1 MTNLFNYCPESVNCL
16 IGGIIPIVGFVDGTF
31 ISVDKDEMPYSSV
44 RMPDGTVARK
54 SNASETYTITITLH
68 NGSHTND
75 LLTKMWKFDE
85 ASGGRGKFPLLIKDQ
100 SGSDLLFSTESWIEG
115 IPSLTKS
122 NAIDSR
128 VWVIKS
134 AYSNINIGGNED
146 PSSLLED
153 ITNIAISA
161 LPGLSLF

>member
-1 MTNLFNYCPESVNCL
+1 MTTLFNYVPESVQCL
-16 IGGIIPIVGFVDGTF
+16 IAGFIPIEGYVDGTF

-44 RMPDGTVARK
+44 RMPDGTIARK
-54 SNASETYTITITLH
+54 YNNSQTYTITITLH
-68 NGSHTND
+68 NGAETNN
-75 LLTKMWKFDE
+75 LLTKMWQVDE
-85 ASGGRGKFPLLIKDQ
+85 ITQRGKFPLLIKDQ

-134 AYSNINIGGNED
+134 AYAVINIGGNEEV
-146 PSSLLED
+146 SSLLND
-153 ITNIAISA
+153 ITNIAVSA
-161 LPGLSLF
+161 LPGLGLF

>member
-1 MTNLFNYCPESVNCL
+1 MTTLFNYCPESVQCL
-16 IGGIIPIVGFVDGTF
+16 IAGFIPITGFVDGTF

-54 SNASETYTITITLH
+54 YNNSQTYTITITLH
-68 NGSHTND
+68 NGAETNN
-75 LLTKMWKFDE
+75 LLTKMWQVDE
-85 ASGGRGKFPLLIKDQ
+85 ISQIGKFSLLIKDQ

-134 AYSNINIGGNED
+134 AYAVINIGGNEEV
-146 PSSLLED
+146 SSLLND
-153 ITNIAISA
+153 ITNIAVSA
-161 LPGLSLF
+161 LPGLGLF

>member
-1 MTNLFNYCPESVNCL
+1 MATLFNYVPESVNCL
-16 IGGIIPIVGFVDGTF
+16 IANIIPIEGFVDGTF
-31 ISVDKDEMPYSSV
+31 ITVDKDEMPYSSV

-54 SNASETYTITITLH
+54 YNNSQTYTITITLH
-68 NGSHTND
+68 NGAETNN
-75 LLTKMWKFDE
+75 LLTKLWQVDE
-85 ASGGRGKFPLLIKDQ
+85 LTQRGKFPLLIKDQ

-122 NAIDSR
+122 NTIDSR

-134 AYSNINIGGNED
+134 AFATINVGGNEEA
-146 PSSLLED
+146 SSLIQD

>member
-1 MTNLFNYCPESVNCL
+1 MTTLFNYVPESVQCL
-16 IGGIIPIVGFVDGTF
+16 IAGFIPITGFVDGTF

-44 RMPDGTVARK
+44 RMPDGTIARK
-54 SNASETYTITITLH
+54 YNNSQTYTITITLH
-68 NGSHTND
+68 NGAETNN
-75 LLTKMWKFDE
+75 LLTKMWQVDE
-85 ASGGRGKFPLLIKDQ
+85 ITQRGKFPLLIKDQ

-134 AYSNINIGGNED
+134 AYAVINIGGNEEV
-146 PSSLLED
+146 SSLLND
-153 ITNIAISA
+153 ITNIAVSA
-161 LPGLSLF
+161 LPGLGLF

>member
-1 MTNLFNYCPESVNCL
+1 MPTLFSYIPESVNCL
-16 IGGIIPIVGFVDGTF
+16 IAGFIPITGFVDGTF

-44 RMPDGTVARK
+44 RMPDGTIARK
-54 SNASETYTITITLH
+54 YNNSQTYTITITLH
-68 NGSHTND
+68 NGAETNN
-75 LLTKMWKFDE
+75 LLTKMWQVDE
-85 ASGGRGKFPLLIKDQ
+85 LTQIGKFPLLIKDQ

-134 AYSNINIGGNED
+134 AFATINVGGNEEV
-146 PSSLLED
+146 SSLLND
-153 ITNIAISA
+153 ITNIAVSA
-161 LPGLSLF
+161 LPGLGLF

>member
-1 MTNLFNYCPESVNCL
+1 MPTLFSYIPESVNCL
-16 IGGIIPIVGFVDGTF
+16 IGGIIPVEGFVDGTF

-54 SNASETYTITITLH
+54 KNTSQTYTITITLH
-68 NGSHTND
+68 NGAETNN
-75 LLTKMWKFDE
+75 LLTKMWQIDE
-85 ASGGRGKFPLLIKDQ
+85 LTDRGKFPLLIKDQ

-115 IPSLTKS
+115 IPSMTKS

-134 AYSNINIGGNED
+134 AYAVINIGGNEEE
-146 PSSLLED
+146 SSLLQD
-153 ITNIAISA
+153 ITNIAVSA
-161 LPGLSLF
+161 LPGLGLF

>member
-1 MTNLFNYCPESVNCL
+1 MTTLFNYCPESVNCL
-16 IGGIIPIVGFVDGTF
+16 IAGFIPIEGFVDGTF

-44 RMPDGTVARK
+44 RLPDGTIARK
-54 SNASETYTITITLH
+54 YNNSQTYTITITLH
-68 NGSHTND
+68 NGAETNN
-75 LLTKMWKFDE
+75 LLTKMWQVDE
-85 ASGGRGKFPLLIKDQ
+85 ITQRGKFPLLIKDQ

-134 AYSNINIGGNED
+134 AYAVINIGGNEEA
-146 PSSLLED
+146 SGLLQD
-153 ITNIAISA
+153 ITNIAVSA
-161 LPGLSLF
+161 LPGLGLF

>member
-1 MTNLFNYCPESVNCL
+1 MPTLFSYIPESVNCL
-16 IGGIIPIVGFVDGTF
+16 IGGIIPVEGFVDGTF

-54 SNASETYTITITLH
+54 KNTSQTYTITITLH
-68 NGSHTND
+68 NGAETNN
-75 LLTKMWKFDE
+75 LLTKMWQIDE
-85 ASGGRGKFPLLIKDQ
+85 LTDRGKFPLLIKDQ

-115 IPSLTKS
+115 IPSMTKS

-134 AYSNINIGGNED
+134 AYAVINIGGNEEE
-146 PSSLLED
+146 SSLLQD
-153 ITNIAISA
+153 ITNIAASA
-161 LPGLSLF
+161 LPGLGLF

>member
-1 MTNLFNYCPESVNCL
+1 MTTLFNYCPESVNCL
-16 IGGIIPIVGFVDGTF
+16 IAGFIPITGFVDGTF

-44 RMPDGTVARK
+44 RMPDGTIARK
-54 SNASETYTITITLH
+54 YNNSQTYTITITLH
-68 NGSHTND
+68 NGAETNN
-75 LLTKMWKFDE
+75 LLTKMWQVDE
-85 ASGGRGKFPLLIKDQ
+85 ITQRGKFPLLIKDQ

-134 AYSNINIGGNED
+134 AFATINVGGNEEA
-146 PSSLLED
+146 SNLLQD
-153 ITNIAISA
+153 ITNIAVSA
-161 LPGLSLF
+161 LPSLSLF

>member
-1 MTNLFNYCPESVNCL
+1 MTTLFNYVPESVQCL
-16 IGGIIPIVGFVDGTF
+16 IAGFIPIEGYVDGTF

-44 RMPDGTVARK
+44 RMPDGTIARK
-54 SNASETYTITITLH
+54 YNNSQTYTITITLH
-68 NGSHTND
+68 NGAETNN
-75 LLTKMWKFDE
+75 LLTKMWQVDE
-85 ASGGRGKFPLLIKDQ
+85 ITQRGKFPLLIKDQ

-134 AYSNINIGGNED
+134 AYAVINIGGNEEV
-146 PSSLLED
+146 SSLLND
-153 ITNIAISA
+153 ITNIAVSA

>member
-1 MTNLFNYCPESVNCL
+1 MTTLFNYVPESVQC
-16 IGGIIPIVGFVDGTF
+16 IIAGFIPIEGFVDGTF

-44 RMPDGTVARK
+44 RMPDGTIARK
-54 SNASETYTITITLH
+54 YNNSQTYTITITLH
-68 NGSHTND
+68 NGAETNN
-75 LLTKMWKFDE
+75 LLTKLWQVDE
-85 ASGGRGKFPLLIKDQ
+85 ITQRGKFPLLIKDQ

-115 IPSLTKS
+115 VPSLTKS

-134 AYSNINIGGNED
+134 AYAVINIGGNEEV
-146 PSSLLED
+146 SSLLED
-153 ITNIAISA
+153 ITNIAVSA

>member
-1 MTNLFNYCPESVNCL
+1 MPTLFSYIPESVNCL
-16 IGGIIPIVGFVDGTF
+16 IGGIIPVEGFVDGTF
-31 ISVDKDEMPYSSV
+31 ISVDKDEMPYSSI

-54 SNASETYTITITLH
+54 KNTSQTYTITITLH
-68 NGSHTND
+68 NGAETNN
-75 LLTKMWKFDE
+75 LLTKMWQIDE
-85 ASGGRGKFPLLIKDQ
+85 LTGRGKFPLLIKDQ

-134 AYSNINIGGNED
+134 AYALINVGGNEEE
-146 PSSLLED
+146 SSLLQD
-153 ITNIAISA
+153 ITNIAASA
-161 LPGLSLF
+161 LPGLGLF

>member
-1 MTNLFNYCPESVNCL
+1 MATVASYCPD
-16 IGGIIPIVGFVDGTF
+16 IVDVLVAGFIKVDGFVDGTF
-31 ISVDKDEMPYSSV
+31 VQIDKDEMPYSSI

-54 SNASETYTITITLH
+54 YNNSQTYTLTITLH
-68 NGSHTND
+68 SAAEANNLFTKLWQLD
-75 LLTKMWKFDE
+75 ELTQM
-85 ASGGRGKFPLLIKDQ
+85 GKFPIMVKDQ

-134 AYSNINIGGNED
+134 AYAVINVGGNEEE
-146 PSSLLED
+146 SSLLQD
-153 ITNIAISA
+153 ITNIAASA
-161 LPGLSLF
+161 LPGLGLF

>member
-1 MTNLFNYCPESVNCL
+1 MPTLFNYSPEAVNCL
-16 IGGIIPIVGFVDGTF
+16 IAGFIPIEGYVDGTF

-44 RMPDGTVARK
+44 RMPDGTIARK
-54 SNASETYTITITLH
+54 YNNSQTYTITITLH
-68 NGSHTND
+68 NGAETNN
-75 LLTKMWKFDE
+75 LLTKMWQVDE
-85 ASGGRGKFPLLIKDQ
+85 ITQRGKFPLLIKDQ

-134 AYSNINIGGNED
+134 AFATINVGGNEEA
-146 PSSLLED
+146 SNLLQD
-153 ITNIAISA
+153 ITNIAVSA
-161 LPGLSLF
+161 LPSLSLF